1 MPRSQDKGVIWDMD
15 GVIANTAPYHFK
27 AWQKVF
33 QKIAVIFTEDDFKH
47 NFGKRNDTI
56 IRNILGEP
64 ITPSKIDAIGRE
76 KEKAF
81 RKLVKQNI
89 KPLPGAIKLIKSL
102 GEHGFKT
109 ALASSAPVENI
120 QLITQSLGINN
131 CFQAIVTSQDVT
143 EGKPSPQGFL
153 LAAQKLGVEP
163 KRCVVIE
170 DAIAGVT
177 ASKRAGMY
185 CIAVTNSHPK
195 ENLAEADY
203 IVDTLEAVSA
213 TDLEKLLNPS

>member
-15 GVIANTAPYHFK
+15 GVIADTAPYHFK

-33 QKIAVIFTEDDFKH
+33 QKIDVNFTEDDFKH

-56 IRNILGEP
+56 IRNILGEQ
-64 ITPSKIDAIGRE
+64 ITQSEIDAIGRE
-76 KEKAF
+76 KEEAF
-81 RKLVKQNI
+81 RKLVRQNI
-89 KPLPGAIKLIKSL
+89 KPLPGAIKLMKSL

-109 ALASSAPVENI
+109 ALASSAPIENI
-120 QLITQSLGINN
+120 RLITRSLGINN
-131 CFQAIVTSQDVT
+131 CFQAIVTSRDVT

-153 LAAQKLGVEP
+153 LAAQKLEVEP
-163 KRCVVIE
+163 QRCVVIE

-185 CIAVTNSHPK
+185 CIAVTNSHPR
-195 ENLAEADY
+195 ESLAEADQ

-213 TDLEKLLNPS
+213 TDLEKLLNSS